1 MPPAVNSPQ
10 AGRVAPDQFDPD
22 PCLQALL
29 DRLTSYYPRAVD
41 PGLERTLRLL
51 DDLDN
56 PHLKMPPVFHV
67 GGTNGKGSTLA
78 YIRAMLEA
86 GGYQCH
92 VMTSPHLVRFNE
104 RLVVSGAE
112 MTTPDILTLFDEV
125 EEINRGQATTSFELI
140 TAAGF
145 LAFARAPADFT
156 LVEVG
161 MGGRFDA
168 TNVIPNPLV
177 SVITS
182 IARDHTAFLGTRY
195 DQIAFEKAGII
206 KHGVP
211 CVVGS
216 QSHEAQAGGV
226 MDIFEEVAEERDAP
240 LYRAGFEWSFDNL
253 QNGFILHDGAS
264 VADYPAPNLVGP
276 HQFGNAA
283 TATMA
288 LTVSQSRFPK
298 PLTSSQMAEGLTHAR
313 WPARLQRISSGPLLQ
328 LLPEGWEIWID
339 GGHNDGGGMALAE
352 QSGLWE
358 AQDHKPLHV
367 IMGMI
372 TTKDPRD
379 FVRYLA
385 PHMTSCTA
393 TSIPD
398 QPLTFSAEGLS
409 SAIAETVLCPL
420 SSASSLIDA
429 VNQAVAAGRENS
441 SGRILIT
448 GSLYLMGAIL
458 KDHS

>member
-1 MPPAVNSPQ
+1 MPPAANSPQ

-22 PCLQALL
+22 PRLQALL

-51 DDLDN
+51 DDLGN

-86 GGYQCH
+86 GGYRCH

-104 RLVVSGAE
+104 RLVVSGTE
-112 MTTPDILTLFDEV
+112 MTTPDILALFDEV
-125 EEINRGQATTSFELI
+125 EEINRGKATTSFELI

-145 LAFARAPADFT
+145 LEFARRPADFT

-168 TNVIPNPLV
+168 TNVIPDPLV

-182 IARDHTAFLGTRY
+182 IARDHMAFLGTRY

-206 KHGVP
+206 KTGVP
-211 CVVGS
+211 CVVAP
-216 QSHEAQAGGV
+216 QSREAQAGGV
-226 MDIFEEVAEERDAP
+226 MDVFGQVSEERDAP
-240 LYRAGFEWSFDNL
+240 LYRAGFEWSFDHL
-253 QNGFILHDGAS
+253 QGGFMLHDGAS
-264 VADYPAPNLVGP
+264 VADFPAPNLVGP

-283 TATMA
+283 TAVMA
-288 LTVSQSRFPK
+288 LTVAQSRFLK
-298 PLTSSQMAEGLTHAR
+298 PLTSSQMAYGLTHAR
-313 WPARLQRISSGPLLQ
+313 WPARLQRIVSGPFVE
-328 LLPEGWEIWID
+328 LLPNGWELWID

-352 QSGLWE
+352 QSALWKE
-358 AQDHKPLHV
+358 QDHKPLHV

-379 FVRYLA
+379 FVCYLA
-385 PHMTSCTA
+385 PYMASCA
-393 TSIPD
+393 TIPIPD
-398 QPLTFSAEGLS
+398 QPLTFSADGLGT
-409 SAIAETVLCPL
+409 AISDTVSCPL
-420 SSASSLIDA
+420 SSATSLGEA
-429 VNQAVAAGRENS
+429 VRHAVAAGCAYS